1 MGEYFKDYFTQIF
14 ADKNTDGR
22 GKKICVNRR
31 EINQRKS
38 ARENS
43 EKVFRADGRRLKTQ
57 MDAEKKRVLL
67 FKILLKVKNRR
78 SNLFRNYFG
87 TLYL

>member
-38 ARENS
+38 ARENRWVHA
-43 EKVFRADGRRLKTQ
+43 EGRRLETQ
-57 MDAEKKRVLL
+57 MAQKKISVDLRERKRWVHAD
-67 FKILLKVKNRR
+67 VRR
-78 SNLFRNYFG
+78 C
-87 TLYL
+87 